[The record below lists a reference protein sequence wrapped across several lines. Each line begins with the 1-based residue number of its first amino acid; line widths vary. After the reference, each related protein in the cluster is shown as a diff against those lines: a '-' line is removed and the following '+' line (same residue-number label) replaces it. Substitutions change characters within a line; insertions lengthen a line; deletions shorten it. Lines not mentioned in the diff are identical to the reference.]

1 MISTIEVPHLSK
13 GQKIAEY
20 KKIFKASTAALTD
33 PQRLACLPMYV
44 HRTEGEKQLAFT
56 AATKD
61 TLDIAFKFLED
72 LIDGRPCIFTEST
85 KFFQL
90 MPKDTSI
97 DGIRSYYFELHELST
112 RAEITPDVFLKRFL
126 SNTPGGKKLFNE
138 KKDVIKPDMTADDIT
153 NFFKD
158 ALPKLEKKTSS
169 SESLPIKEEP
179 FVFSVEEQRNMPG
192 WAKDLKEEVNEIRM
206 RMASSESGF
215 VDDEYME
222 DQVLYTYK
230 NPSENRGNFGKKCNL
245 CGKSGH
251 LQRSCWQRV
260 CVKCNGTGH
269 DANVCPTND
278 RKRGEQRKSAAT
290 SSSTYRKR

>member
-1 MISTIEVPHLSK
+1 MKLSLLLTLFDYTKYTRLTLLPQIMISTIEVPHLSK

-72 LIDGRPCIFTEST
+72 LIDGRPCIFTESM

-97 DGIRSYYFELHELST
+97 DGIRSYYFELHEIST

-138 KKDVIKPDMTADDIT
+138 KKDVIKVP
-153 NFFKD
+153 
-158 ALPKLEKKTSS
+158 
-169 SESLPIKEEP
+169 
-179 FVFSVEEQRNMPG
+179 
-192 WAKDLKEEVNEIRM
+192 
-206 RMASSESGF
+206 
-215 VDDEYME
+215 
-222 DQVLYTYK
+222 
-230 NPSENRGNFGKKCNL
+230 NFGIQNTC
-245 CGKSGH
+245 CAGK
-251 LQRSCWQRV
+251 
-260 CVKCNGTGH
+260 
-269 DANVCPTND
+269 
-278 RKRGEQRKSAAT
+278 
-290 SSSTYRKR
+290 YF